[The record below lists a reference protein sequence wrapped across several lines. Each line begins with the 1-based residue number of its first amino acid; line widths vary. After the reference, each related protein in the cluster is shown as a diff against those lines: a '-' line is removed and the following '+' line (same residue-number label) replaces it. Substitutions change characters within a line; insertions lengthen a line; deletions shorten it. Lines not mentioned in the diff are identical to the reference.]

1 MIQIFLIKF
10 SCDCIM
16 DQGIKSFLKK
26 YILRK
31 KIVRIEYPKYLK
43 MTEIVLK
50 IYINVFRDPW
60 DIIRGPKSL
69 QNEIRGKIMLAQSN

>member
-1 MIQIFLIKF
+1 
-10 SCDCIM
+10 M

-69 QNEIRGKIMLAQSN
+69 